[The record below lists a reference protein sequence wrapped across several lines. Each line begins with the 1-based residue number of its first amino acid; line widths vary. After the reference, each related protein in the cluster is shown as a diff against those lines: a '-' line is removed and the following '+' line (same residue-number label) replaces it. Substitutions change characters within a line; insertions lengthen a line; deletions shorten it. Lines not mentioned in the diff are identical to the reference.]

1 VTCQRELAN
10 LLSRYKIP
18 APSEA
23 GDQFLRYLSLL
34 EKWGRRVNL
43 VGSMSWENLGPLFE
57 EGLWAGLKYPKKALV
72 HLDIGS
78 GGGFPA
84 IPIRIL
90 NRAMQLQLIESQTK
104 RAVFLETACES
115 LGMKGVTV
123 HNCTLR
129 SFLKG
134 DEKEGEWDCIS
145 WKALK
150 LSRNDFSLLVGRSRE
165 GVSFWIFHSTGIPIE
180 GGELNPALRFC
191 FKKVMPGK
199 RKWYLSVYER
209 HA

>member
-1 VTCQRELAN
+1 VTCQGELAN
-10 LLSRYKIP
+10 LLLRYKIP
-18 APSEA
+18 ETSEA

-34 EKWGRRVNL
+34 EKWGRRFNL
-43 VGSMSWENLGPLFE
+43 VGSLSWENLGPLFE
-57 EGLWAGLKYPKKALV
+57 EGLWAGLRYPKKALV

-78 GGGFPA
+78 GAGFPA

-90 NRAMQLQLIESQTK
+90 NRTMQLQLIESQTK
-104 RAVFLETACES
+104 RAVFLETACET
-115 LGMKGVTV
+115 LGIREVTV

-134 DEKEGEWDCIS
+134 DEEEGEWDCIS

-150 LSRNDFSLLVGRSRE
+150 LGRKDFSLLVSRSKE
-165 GVSFWIFHSTGIPIE
+165 GVSFWIFHGSEIPIE
-180 GGELNPALRFC
+180 GGELDPALRFC
-191 FKKVMPGK
+191 VKEGMPGK
-199 RKWYLSVYER
+199 KKWYLSVYER